1 MKHSKKLA
9 SLLLALV
16 MALSLAVTAF
26 ADESTTYSITI
37 NNSTAGHTYEAYQ
50 IFTGDLAT
58 NEAGNKVLSNIVW
71 GSGVSEA
78 GQTALGD
85 AAAKTE
91 TLKTEA
97 DAKAFAKAVAPY
109 LTTAA
114 GSANTVTDGKY
125 VISGLAAGYYLVKDQ
140 DGSLIG
146 DNDSYTEYIIQ
157 VVGNV
162 TATPKSDVPEVQK
175 KVKDINDSTDTTK
188 TDWQDSAD
196 YDIGDSIP
204 FQLKA
209 TLADNV
215 SSYTTYKVV
224 FHDTLSKGLTYNKD
238 AKVYIDG
245 TETNGFTVTATVNAD
260 GTTTLTVSCDDVKA
274 LGAGNSSVITVEY
287 TVKLNENAVLGS
299 AGNPNEVYLEYSNNP
314 NKSENGNN
322 ETGETPKDVVIVFT
336 YKTIINKVDS
346 ENAPL
351 TGAAFKLEKLIKGK
365 DGAAGTWTTV
375 KEFTVD
381 ETTTSFTFSG
391 LDDGQYKLTETKT
404 PAGYNTIDPIYFV
417 IEATHDVTA
426 DAPTLKTLNAY
437 LTDANGNKRI
447 GITFAELPDSL
458 GMHLSMSVRTAV
470 NYARLVWSS
479 MGMLVSGQVGVDQLA
494 GPVGMAEVMADTA
507 KYSMIS
513 FFQLVAFI
521 SINLGVM
528 NLLPLPALDGGRLVF
543 LIIEGIRRKP
553 VPPRY
558 EGYVHA
564 AGLMLLLML
573 MVYVTGQDV
582 LRIFM
587 RSN

>member
-85 AAAKTE
+85 AAAKAE

-224 FHDTLSKGLTYNKD
+224 FHDTLSKGLTYNND
-238 AKVYIDG
+238 AKVYIGG
-245 TETNGFTVTATVNAD
+245 TETNGFAVTATVNAD

-274 LGAGNSSVITVEY
+274 LDASNSSVITVEY
-287 TVKLNENAVLGS
+287 TAKLNENAVLGS

-314 NKSENGNN
+314 NKSEKGNN

-346 ENAPL
+346 ENKPL

-365 DGAAGTWTTV
+365 DGDADTWTTV
-375 KEFTVD
+375 KEFAVD

-404 PAGYNTIDPIYFV
+404 PVGYNTIDPIYFV
-417 IEATHDVTA
+417 IEATHGETA

-437 LTDANGNKRI
+437 LTDANGNKQTEMKDGESVNIDLGTVDLTAGSITTTVVNKSGSKLPSTGGI
-447 GITFAELPDSL
+447 GTTIFYVL
-458 GMHLSMSVRTAV
+458 GGVLVLAAVVLLVTKKRMS
-470 NYARLVWSS
+470 
-479 MGMLVSGQVGVDQLA
+479 G
-494 GPVGMAEVMADTA
+494 A
-507 KYSMIS
+507 K
-513 FFQLVAFI
+513 
-521 SINLGVM
+521 N
-528 NLLPLPALDGGRLVF
+528 
-543 LIIEGIRRKP
+543 
-553 VPPRY
+553 
-558 EGYVHA
+558 
-564 AGLMLLLML
+564 
-573 MVYVTGQDV
+573 
-582 LRIFM
+582 
-587 RSN
+587 SNSR

>member
-85 AAAKTE
+85 AAAKAE

-140 DGSLIG
+140 DGSLTG
-146 DNDSYTEYIIQ
+146 DADAYTEYIIK
-157 VVGNV
+157 VVSDT
-162 TATPKSDVPEVQK
+162 TATPKSSVPTVEK
-175 KVKDINDSTDTTK
+175 KVKDTNDSTGVTS
-188 TDWQDSAD
+188 DWQDSAD

-209 TLADNV
+209 TLANNV

-224 FHDTLSKGLTYNKD
+224 FHDTLSKGLTYNND
-238 AKVYIDG
+238 AKVYIGG

-437 LTDANGNKRI
+437 LTDANGNKQTEMKDGESVNI
-447 GITFAELPDSL
+447 DLGTVDLTAGSITTTVVNKSGSELPSTGGIGTTIFYVL
-458 GMHLSMSVRTAV
+458 GGVLVLAAVVLLVTKKRMS
-470 NYARLVWSS
+470 
-479 MGMLVSGQVGVDQLA
+479 G
-494 GPVGMAEVMADTA
+494 AE
-507 KYSMIS
+507 K
-513 FFQLVAFI
+513 
-521 SINLGVM
+521 
-528 NLLPLPALDGGRLVF
+528 
-543 LIIEGIRRKP
+543 
-553 VPPRY
+553 
-558 EGYVHA
+558 
-564 AGLMLLLML
+564 
-573 MVYVTGQDV
+573 
-582 LRIFM
+582 
-587 RSN
+587 

>member
-85 AAAKTE
+85 AAAKAE

-287 TVKLNENAVLGS
+287 TAKLNENAVLGS

-314 NKSENGNN
+314 NKSEEGNN

-346 ENAPL
+346 ETKPL
-351 TGAAFKLEKLIKGK
+351 TGAAFKLEKLIKGE
-365 DGAAGTWTTV
+365 DGAADTWTTV
-375 KEFTVD
+375 KEFAVD
-381 ETTTSFTFSG
+381 GTTTSFTFSG

-404 PAGYNTIDPIYFV
+404 PVGYNTIDPIYFV
-417 IEATHDVTA
+417 IEATHGETA
-426 DAPTLKTLNAY
+426 DVPTLKTLNAY
-437 LTDANGNKRI
+437 LTDANGNKQTEMKDGESVNI
-447 GITFAELPDSL
+447 DLGIVDLTAGSITTTVVNKSGSELPSTGGIGTTIFYVL
-458 GMHLSMSVRTAV
+458 GGVLVLAAVVLLVTKKRMS
-470 NYARLVWSS
+470 
-479 MGMLVSGQVGVDQLA
+479 G
-494 GPVGMAEVMADTA
+494 AE
-507 KYSMIS
+507 K
-513 FFQLVAFI
+513 
-521 SINLGVM
+521 
-528 NLLPLPALDGGRLVF
+528 
-543 LIIEGIRRKP
+543 
-553 VPPRY
+553 
-558 EGYVHA
+558 
-564 AGLMLLLML
+564 
-573 MVYVTGQDV
+573 
-582 LRIFM
+582 
-587 RSN
+587 

>member
-1 MKHSKKLA
+1 MKHIKKLA
-9 SLLLALV
+9 SLLLVLV
-16 MALSLAVTAF
+16 MVFALATTAF
-26 ADESTTYSITI
+26 AEETTYSITI
-37 NNSTAGHTYEAYQ
+37 NNSAKDHTYEAYQ
-50 IFTGDLAT
+50 IFTGDLSGT
-58 NEAGNKVLSNIVW
+58 TLSNIVW

-85 AAAKTE
+85 AAAKAE

-140 DGSLIG
+140 DGSLTG
-146 DNDSYTEYIIQ
+146 DADAYTEYIIK
-157 VVGNV
+157 VVSDT
-162 TATPKSDVPEVQK
+162 TATPKSSVPTVEK
-175 KVKDINDSTDTTK
+175 KVKDTNDSTGVTS
-188 TDWQDSAD
+188 DWQDSAD

-209 TLADNV
+209 TLANNV

-224 FHDTLSKGLTYNKD
+224 FHDTLSKGLTYNND
-238 AKVYIDG
+238 AKVYIGD

-274 LGAGNSSVITVEY
+274 LNAVNSSAITVEY
-287 TVKLNENAVLGS
+287 TAKLNENAVLGS

-346 ENAPL
+346 ENKPL
-351 TGAAFKLEKLIKGK
+351 TGAAFKLEKLIKGE
-365 DGAAGTWTTV
+365 DGAADTWTTV

-417 IEATHDVTA
+417 IEATHDETA

-437 LTDANGNKRI
+437 LTDANGNKQTKMKDGESVNI
-447 GITFAELPDSL
+447 DLGAVDLTAGSITTTVVNKSGSELPSTGGIGTTIFYVL
-458 GMHLSMSVRTAV
+458 GGVLVLAAVVLLVTKKRMS
-470 NYARLVWSS
+470 
-479 MGMLVSGQVGVDQLA
+479 G
-494 GPVGMAEVMADTA
+494 AE
-507 KYSMIS
+507 K
-513 FFQLVAFI
+513 
-521 SINLGVM
+521 
-528 NLLPLPALDGGRLVF
+528 
-543 LIIEGIRRKP
+543 
-553 VPPRY
+553 
-558 EGYVHA
+558 
-564 AGLMLLLML
+564 
-573 MVYVTGQDV
+573 
-582 LRIFM
+582 
-587 RSN
+587 

>member
-1 MKHSKKLA
+1 MKHIKKLA

-16 MALSLAVTAF
+16 MVFALATTAF
-26 ADESTTYSITI
+26 AEETTYSITI
-37 NNSTAGHTYEAYQ
+37 NNSAKDHTYEAYQ
-50 IFTGDLAT
+50 IFTGDLSGT
-58 NEAGNKVLSNIVW
+58 TLSNIVW

-85 AAAKTE
+85 AAAKAE

-140 DGSLIG
+140 DGSLTG

-196 YDIGDSIP
+196 YDIGDSVP

-209 TLADNV
+209 TLANNV

-224 FHDTLSKGLTYNKD
+224 FHDTLSKGLTYNND

-274 LGAGNSSVITVEY
+274 LRAGNRSAITVEY
-287 TVKLNENAVLGS
+287 TAKLNENAVLGS

-314 NKSENGNN
+314 NKSEAGNN
-322 ETGETPKDVVIVFT
+322 ETGNTPEDVVVVFT

-346 ENAPL
+346 ENKPL

-365 DGAAGTWTTV
+365 DGAADTWTTV

-417 IEATHDVTA
+417 IEATHDATA
-426 DAPTLKTLNAY
+426 DTPALTVLKAY
-437 LTDANGNKRI
+437 LTDENGNKKTEVKDGETVNIDLGTVDLTAGSITTTVVNKCGAQLPETGGI
-447 GITFAELPDSL
+447 GTTIFYVLGGVLVLAAVVLLVTKKRMSGAE
-458 GMHLSMSVRTAV
+458 
-470 NYARLVWSS
+470 
-479 MGMLVSGQVGVDQLA
+479 
-494 GPVGMAEVMADTA
+494 
-507 KYSMIS
+507 K
-513 FFQLVAFI
+513 
-521 SINLGVM
+521 
-528 NLLPLPALDGGRLVF
+528 
-543 LIIEGIRRKP
+543 
-553 VPPRY
+553 
-558 EGYVHA
+558 
-564 AGLMLLLML
+564 
-573 MVYVTGQDV
+573 
-582 LRIFM
+582 
-587 RSN
+587 

>member
-85 AAAKTE
+85 AAAKAE

-140 DGSLIG
+140 DGSLTG

-162 TATPKSDVPEVQK
+162 TATPKSDVPEVEK
-175 KVKDINDSTDTTK
+175 KVKDTNETTGE
-188 TDWQDSAD
+188 TTGWQDSAD

-224 FHDTLSKGLTYNKD
+224 FHDTLSKGLTYNND
-238 AKVYIDG
+238 AKVYIGG

-287 TVKLNENAVLGS
+287 TAKLNENAVLGS
-299 AGNPNEVYLEYSNNP
+299 AGNPNKVYLEYSNNP
-314 NKSENGNN
+314 NKSESGENH
-322 ETGETPKDVVIVFT
+322 ETGKTPEDTVIVFT
-336 YKTIINKVDS
+336 YQTIINKVDS
-346 ENAPL
+346 ENKPL

-365 DGAAGTWTTV
+365 DGAADTWTTV

-417 IEATHDVTA
+417 IEATHDATA
-426 DAPTLKTLNAY
+426 DTPALTVLKAY
-437 LTDANGNKRI
+437 LTDENGNKKTEVKDGETVNI
-447 GITFAELPDSL
+447 DLGTVDLTAGSITTTVVNKSGSELPSTGGIGTTIFYVL
-458 GMHLSMSVRTAV
+458 GGVLVLAAVVLLVTKKRMS
-470 NYARLVWSS
+470 
-479 MGMLVSGQVGVDQLA
+479 G
-494 GPVGMAEVMADTA
+494 AE
-507 KYSMIS
+507 K
-513 FFQLVAFI
+513 
-521 SINLGVM
+521 
-528 NLLPLPALDGGRLVF
+528 
-543 LIIEGIRRKP
+543 
-553 VPPRY
+553 
-558 EGYVHA
+558 
-564 AGLMLLLML
+564 
-573 MVYVTGQDV
+573 
-582 LRIFM
+582 
-587 RSN
+587 

>member
-1 MKHSKKLA
+1 MKHIKKLA
-9 SLLLALV
+9 SLLLVLV

-85 AAAKTE
+85 AAAKAE

-140 DGSLIG
+140 DGSLTG

-224 FHDTLSKGLTYNKD
+224 FHDTLSKGLTYNND

-274 LGAGNSSVITVEY
+274 LDAGNSSAITVEY
-287 TVKLNENAVLGS
+287 TAKLNENAVLGS

-314 NKSENGNN
+314 NKSEKGNN

-346 ENAPL
+346 ENKPL

-365 DGAAGTWTTV
+365 DGAADTWTTV

-437 LTDANGNKRI
+437 LTDANGNKQTEMKDGESVNI
-447 GITFAELPDSL
+447 DLGTVDLTAGSITTTVVNKSGSELPSTGGIGTTIFYVL
-458 GMHLSMSVRTAV
+458 GGVLVLAAVVLLVTKKRMS
-470 NYARLVWSS
+470 
-479 MGMLVSGQVGVDQLA
+479 G
-494 GPVGMAEVMADTA
+494 AE
-507 KYSMIS
+507 K
-513 FFQLVAFI
+513 
-521 SINLGVM
+521 
-528 NLLPLPALDGGRLVF
+528 
-543 LIIEGIRRKP
+543 
-553 VPPRY
+553 
-558 EGYVHA
+558 
-564 AGLMLLLML
+564 
-573 MVYVTGQDV
+573 
-582 LRIFM
+582 
-587 RSN
+587 

>member
-1 MKHSKKLA
+1 MKHIKKLA
-9 SLLLALV
+9 SLLLVLV
-16 MALSLAVTAF
+16 MVFALATTAF
-26 ADESTTYSITI
+26 AEETTYSITI
-37 NNSTAGHTYEAYQ
+37 NNSAKDHTYEAYQ
-50 IFTGDLAT
+50 IFTGDLSGT
-58 NEAGNKVLSNIVW
+58 TLSNIVW

-85 AAAKTE
+85 AAAKAE

-140 DGSLIG
+140 DGSLTG

-204 FQLKA
+204 FRLKA

-224 FHDTLSKGLTYNKD
+224 FHDTLSKGLTYNND

-299 AGNPNEVYLEYSNNP
+299 AGNPNKVYLEYSNNP
-314 NKSENGNN
+314 NKSETGDN

-346 ENAPL
+346 ENKPL

-365 DGAAGTWTTV
+365 DGAADTWTTV

-417 IEATHDVTA
+417 IEATHDETA

-437 LTDANGNKRI
+437 LTDANGNKQTEMKDGESVNI
-447 GITFAELPDSL
+447 DLGTVDLKAGSITTTVVNKSGSELPSTGGIGTTIFYVL
-458 GMHLSMSVRTAV
+458 GGVLVLAAVVLLVTKKRMS
-470 NYARLVWSS
+470 
-479 MGMLVSGQVGVDQLA
+479 G
-494 GPVGMAEVMADTA
+494 AE
-507 KYSMIS
+507 K
-513 FFQLVAFI
+513 
-521 SINLGVM
+521 
-528 NLLPLPALDGGRLVF
+528 
-543 LIIEGIRRKP
+543 
-553 VPPRY
+553 
-558 EGYVHA
+558 
-564 AGLMLLLML
+564 
-573 MVYVTGQDV
+573 
-582 LRIFM
+582 
-587 RSN
+587 

>member
-1 MKHSKKLA
+1 MKHIKKLA
-9 SLLLALV
+9 SLLLVLV
-16 MALSLAVTAF
+16 MVFALATTAF
-26 ADESTTYSITI
+26 AEETTYSITI
-37 NNSTAGHTYEAYQ
+37 NNSAKDHTYEAYQ
-50 IFTGDLAT
+50 IFTGDLSGT
-58 NEAGNKVLSNIVW
+58 TLSNIVW

-85 AAAKTE
+85 AAAKAE

-140 DGSLIG
+140 DGSLTG
-146 DNDSYTEYIIQ
+146 DADAYTEYIIK
-157 VVGNV
+157 VVSDT
-162 TATPKSDVPEVQK
+162 TATPKSSVPTVEK
-175 KVKDINDSTDTTK
+175 KVKDTNDSTGVTS
-188 TDWQDSAD
+188 DWQDSAD

-224 FHDTLSKGLTYNKD
+224 FHDTLSKGLTYNND

-287 TVKLNENAVLGS
+287 TAKLNENAVLGS

-346 ENAPL
+346 ENKPL

-365 DGAAGTWTTV
+365 DGAADTWTTV

-417 IEATHDVTA
+417 IEATHDETA

-437 LTDANGNKRI
+437 LTDANGNKQTEMKDGESVNI
-447 GITFAELPDSL
+447 DLGTVDLTAGSITTTVVNKSGSELPSTGGIGTTIFYVL
-458 GMHLSMSVRTAV
+458 GGVLVLAAVVLLVTKKRMS
-470 NYARLVWSS
+470 
-479 MGMLVSGQVGVDQLA
+479 G
-494 GPVGMAEVMADTA
+494 AE
-507 KYSMIS
+507 K
-513 FFQLVAFI
+513 
-521 SINLGVM
+521 
-528 NLLPLPALDGGRLVF
+528 
-543 LIIEGIRRKP
+543 
-553 VPPRY
+553 
-558 EGYVHA
+558 
-564 AGLMLLLML
+564 
-573 MVYVTGQDV
+573 
-582 LRIFM
+582 
-587 RSN
+587 

>member
-1 MKHSKKLA
+1 MKHIKKLA

-16 MALSLAVTAF
+16 MVLSLAVTAF
-26 ADESTTYSITI
+26 ADEPTTYSITI

-85 AAAKTE
+85 AAAKAE

-140 DGSLIG
+140 DGSLTG

-224 FHDTLSKGLTYNKD
+224 FHDTLSKGLTYNND
-238 AKVYIDG
+238 AKVYIGG

-287 TVKLNENAVLGS
+287 TATLNENAVLGS

-346 ENAPL
+346 ENKPL

-365 DGAAGTWTTV
+365 DGAADTWTTV

-437 LTDANGNKRI
+437 LTDANGNKQTEMKDGESVNIDLGTVDLTAGSITTTVVNKSGAQLPETGGI
-447 GITFAELPDSL
+447 GTTIFYVLGGVLVLAAVVLLVTKKRMSGAE
-458 GMHLSMSVRTAV
+458 
-470 NYARLVWSS
+470 
-479 MGMLVSGQVGVDQLA
+479 
-494 GPVGMAEVMADTA
+494 
-507 KYSMIS
+507 K
-513 FFQLVAFI
+513 
-521 SINLGVM
+521 
-528 NLLPLPALDGGRLVF
+528 
-543 LIIEGIRRKP
+543 
-553 VPPRY
+553 
-558 EGYVHA
+558 
-564 AGLMLLLML
+564 
-573 MVYVTGQDV
+573 
-582 LRIFM
+582 
-587 RSN
+587 

>member
-1 MKHSKKLA
+1 MKHIKKLA
-9 SLLLALV
+9 SLLLVLV
-16 MALSLAVTAF
+16 MVFALATTAF
-26 ADESTTYSITI
+26 ADETTTYSITI
-37 NNSTAGHTYEAYQ
+37 NNSAEGHTYEAYQ
-50 IFTGDLAT
+50 IFTGDLVEKDGT
-58 NEAGNKVLSNIVW
+58 KILSNIVW
-71 GSGVSEA
+71 GSGISKA

-85 AAAKTE
+85 AAAKAE
-91 TLKTEA
+91 TLQTED

-140 DGSLIG
+140 DGSLTG
-146 DNDSYTEYIIQ
+146 DADAYTEYIIK
-157 VVGNV
+157 VVSDT
-162 TATPKSDVPEVQK
+162 TATPKSSVPTVEK
-175 KVKDINDSTDTTK
+175 KVKDTNDSTGVTS
-188 TDWQDSAD
+188 DWQDSAD

-209 TLADNV
+209 TLANNV

-224 FHDTLSKGLTYNKD
+224 FHDTLSKGLTYNND
-238 AKVYIDG
+238 AKVYIGG

-417 IEATHDVTA
+417 IEATHDATA
-426 DAPTLKTLNAY
+426 DTPALTVLKAY
-437 LTDANGNKRI
+437 LTDENGNKKTEVKDGETVNI
-447 GITFAELPDSL
+447 DLGTVDLTAGSITTTVVNKSGSELPSTGGIGTTIFYVL
-458 GMHLSMSVRTAV
+458 GGVLVLAAVVLLVTKKRMS
-470 NYARLVWSS
+470 
-479 MGMLVSGQVGVDQLA
+479 G
-494 GPVGMAEVMADTA
+494 AE
-507 KYSMIS
+507 K
-513 FFQLVAFI
+513 
-521 SINLGVM
+521 
-528 NLLPLPALDGGRLVF
+528 
-543 LIIEGIRRKP
+543 
-553 VPPRY
+553 
-558 EGYVHA
+558 
-564 AGLMLLLML
+564 
-573 MVYVTGQDV
+573 
-582 LRIFM
+582 
-587 RSN
+587 

>member
-1 MKHSKKLA
+1 MKHIKKLA

-16 MALSLAVTAF
+16 MVFALATTAF
-26 ADESTTYSITI
+26 AEETTYSITI

-50 IFTGDLAT
+50 IFTGDLQEVTTGEGEAAT
-58 NEAGNKVLSNIVW
+58 TTKVLSNIVW

-85 AAAKTE
+85 AAAKAE

-97 DAKAFAKAVAPY
+97 DAKAFAKEVAPY

-125 VISGLAAGYYLVKDQ
+125 VISGLTAGYYLVKDQ
-140 DGSLIG
+140 DGSLTG
-146 DNDSYTEYIIQ
+146 DADAYTEYIIK
-157 VVGNV
+157 VVSDT
-162 TATPKSDVPEVQK
+162 TATPKSSVPTVEK
-175 KVKDINDSTDTTK
+175 KVKDTNDSTGVTSG
-188 TDWQDSAD
+188 WQDSAD

-215 SSYTTYKVV
+215 SSYTTYEVV
-224 FHDTLSKGLTYNKD
+224 FHDTLSKGLTYNND

-274 LGAGNSSVITVEY
+274 LRAGNRSAITVEY
-287 TVKLNENAVLGS
+287 TAKLNENAVLGS
-299 AGNPNEVYLEYSNNP
+299 AGNPNKVYLEYSNNP
-314 NKSENGNN
+314 NKSESGENH
-322 ETGETPKDVVIVFT
+322 ETGKTPEDTVIVFT
-336 YKTIINKVDS
+336 YQTIINKVDS
-346 ENAPL
+346 ENKPL

-365 DGAAGTWTTV
+365 DGAADTWTTV

-437 LTDANGNKRI
+437 LTDANGNKQTEMKDGESVNIDLGTVDLTAGSITTTVVNKSGAQLPETGGI
-447 GITFAELPDSL
+447 GTTIFYVL
-458 GMHLSMSVRTAV
+458 GGVLVLAAV
-470 NYARLVWSS
+470 VLLVTKKR
-479 MGMLVSGQVGVDQLA
+479 MGN
-494 GPVGMAEVMADTA
+494 T
-507 KYSMIS
+507 
-513 FFQLVAFI
+513 
-521 SINLGVM
+521 
-528 NLLPLPALDGGRLVF
+528 
-543 LIIEGIRRKP
+543 
-553 VPPRY
+553 
-558 EGYVHA
+558 
-564 AGLMLLLML
+564 
-573 MVYVTGQDV
+573 
-582 LRIFM
+582 
-587 RSN
+587 

>member
-16 MALSLAVTAF
+16 MVLSLAVTAF

-85 AAAKTE
+85 AATKTE

-175 KVKDINDSTDTTK
+175 KVKYINDSTDTTK

-287 TVKLNENAVLGS
+287 TAKLNENAVLGS

-346 ENAPL
+346 ETKPL
-351 TGAAFKLEKLIKGK
+351 TGAAFKLEKLIKGE
-365 DGAAGTWTTV
+365 DGAADAWTTI
-375 KEFTVD
+375 KEFAVD
-381 ETTTSFTFSG
+381 GTTTSFTFSG

-404 PAGYNTIDPIYFV
+404 PVGYNTIDPIYFV
-417 IEATHDVTA
+417 IEATHGETA
-426 DAPTLKTLNAY
+426 DVPTLKTLNAY
-437 LTDANGNKRI
+437 LTDANGNKQTEMKDGESVNI
-447 GITFAELPDSL
+447 DLGTVDLTAGSITTTVVNKSGSELPSTGGIGTTIFYVL
-458 GMHLSMSVRTAV
+458 GGVLVLAAVVLLVTKKRMS
-470 NYARLVWSS
+470 
-479 MGMLVSGQVGVDQLA
+479 G
-494 GPVGMAEVMADTA
+494 AE
-507 KYSMIS
+507 K
-513 FFQLVAFI
+513 
-521 SINLGVM
+521 
-528 NLLPLPALDGGRLVF
+528 
-543 LIIEGIRRKP
+543 
-553 VPPRY
+553 
-558 EGYVHA
+558 
-564 AGLMLLLML
+564 
-573 MVYVTGQDV
+573 
-582 LRIFM
+582 
-587 RSN
+587 

>member
-1 MKHSKKLA
+1 MKHIKKLA
-9 SLLLALV
+9 SLLLVLV
-16 MALSLAVTAF
+16 MVFALATTAF
-26 ADESTTYSITI
+26 AEETTYSITI
-37 NNSTAGHTYEAYQ
+37 NNSAKDHTYEAYQ
-50 IFTGDLAT
+50 IFTGNLSGT
-58 NEAGNKVLSNIVW
+58 TLSNIVW

-85 AAAKTE
+85 AAAKAE

-140 DGSLIG
+140 DGSLTG

-162 TATPKSDVPEVQK
+162 TATPKSDVTEVQK

-224 FHDTLSKGLTYNKD
+224 FHDTLSKGLTYNND

-245 TETNGFTVTATVNAD
+245 TETNGFAVTATVNAD
-260 GTTTLTVSCDDVKA
+260 GTTLTVSCDDVKA
-274 LGAGNSSVITVEY
+274 LNAVNSSAITVEY
-287 TVKLNENAVLGS
+287 TAKLNENAVLGS

-314 NKSENGNN
+314 NKSEKGNN

-346 ENAPL
+346 ENKPL

-365 DGAAGTWTTV
+365 DGAADTWTTV

-404 PAGYNTIDPIYFV
+404 PVGYNTIDPIYFV
-417 IEATHDVTA
+417 IEATHDETA

-437 LTDANGNKRI
+437 LTDANGNKQTEMKDGESVNI
-447 GITFAELPDSL
+447 DLGTVDLTAGSITTTVVNKSGSELPSTGGIGTTIFYVL
-458 GMHLSMSVRTAV
+458 GGVLVLAAVVLLVTKKRMSTK
-470 NYARLVWSS
+470 
-479 MGMLVSGQVGVDQLA
+479 G
-494 GPVGMAEVMADTA
+494 
-507 KYSMIS
+507 
-513 FFQLVAFI
+513 
-521 SINLGVM
+521 
-528 NLLPLPALDGGRLVF
+528 
-543 LIIEGIRRKP
+543 
-553 VPPRY
+553 
-558 EGYVHA
+558 
-564 AGLMLLLML
+564 
-573 MVYVTGQDV
+573 
-582 LRIFM
+582 
-587 RSN
+587 

>member
-1 MKHSKKLA
+1 MKHIKKLA
-9 SLLLALV
+9 GLLLALV

-50 IFTGDLAT
+50 IFTGDLH
-58 NEAGNKVLSNIVW
+58 EGVLSNIKW
-71 GSGVSEA
+71 GSSVSNA
-78 GQTALGD
+78 ASLSD
-85 AAAKTE
+85 AAAVAEKLDTNYTGTDKMTVADLLEMITLGTPAADSGE
-91 TLKTEA
+91 TSN
-97 DAKAFAKAVAPY
+97 P
-109 LTTAA
+109 
-114 GSANTVTDGKY
+114 Y
-125 VISGLAAGYYLVKDQ
+125 VISGLTAGYYLVKDQ
-140 DGSLIG
+140 DGSLTG

-162 TATPKSDVPEVQK
+162 TATPKSDVPKVQK

-204 FQLKA
+204 FRLKA

-224 FHDTLSKGLTYNKD
+224 FHDTLSKGLTYNGD
-238 AKVYIDG
+238 AKVYIGG
-245 TETNGFTVTATVNAD
+245 TETNGFTVTSTVNTD

-287 TVKLNENAVLGS
+287 TAKLNENAVLGS

-314 NKSENGNN
+314 NKSETGDN

-346 ENAPL
+346 ENKPL

-365 DGAAGTWTTV
+365 DGAADTWTTV

-381 ETTTSFTFSG
+381 ETATSFTFSG

-417 IEATHDVTA
+417 IEATHDETA

-437 LTDANGNKRI
+437 LTDANGNKQTEMKDGESVNIDLGTVDLTAGSITTTVVNKSGAQLPETGGI
-447 GITFAELPDSL
+447 GTTIFYVL
-458 GMHLSMSVRTAV
+458 GGVLVLAAV
-470 NYARLVWSS
+470 VLLVTKKR
-479 MGMLVSGQVGVDQLA
+479 MGN
-494 GPVGMAEVMADTA
+494 T
-507 KYSMIS
+507 
-513 FFQLVAFI
+513 
-521 SINLGVM
+521 
-528 NLLPLPALDGGRLVF
+528 
-543 LIIEGIRRKP
+543 
-553 VPPRY
+553 
-558 EGYVHA
+558 
-564 AGLMLLLML
+564 
-573 MVYVTGQDV
+573 
-582 LRIFM
+582 
-587 RSN
+587 

>member
-1 MKHSKKLA
+1 MKHIKKLA

-16 MALSLAVTAF
+16 MVFALATTAF
-26 ADESTTYSITI
+26 AEETTYSITI
-37 NNSTAGHTYEAYQ
+37 NNSAEGHTYEAYQ
-50 IFTGDLAT
+50 IFTGDLSGT
-58 NEAGNKVLSNIVW
+58 TLSNIVW

-85 AAAKTE
+85 AAAKAE
-91 TLKTEA
+91 TLKNEA

-140 DGSLIG
+140 DGSLTG
-146 DNDSYTEYIIQ
+146 DNDSYTEYIIK
-157 VVGNV
+157 VVGDV

-188 TDWQDSAD
+188 TGWQDSAD

-224 FHDTLSKGLTYNKD
+224 FHDTLSKGLTYNND

-245 TETNGFTVTATVNAD
+245 TETNGFTVTAD

-287 TVKLNENAVLGS
+287 TAKLNENAVLGS

-314 NKSENGNN
+314 NKSETGDN
-322 ETGETPKDVVIVFT
+322 ETGNTPKDVAIVFT
-336 YKTIINKVDS
+336 YKTIINKVDG
-346 ENAPL
+346 ENQPL

-365 DGAAGTWTTV
+365 DGAEDTWTTV

-381 ETTTSFTFSG
+381 ETITSFTFSG
-391 LDDGQYKLTETKT
+391 LDDGRYKLTETKT

-417 IEATHDVTA
+417 IEATHDETA
-426 DAPTLKTLNAY
+426 DAPALKTLNAY
-437 LTDANGNKRI
+437 LTDVNGNKQTEMKEGESVNI
-447 GITFAELPDSL
+447 DLGTVDLTAGSITTTVVNKSGSELPSTGGIGTTIFYVL
-458 GMHLSMSVRTAV
+458 GGVLVLAAVVLLVTKKRMS
-470 NYARLVWSS
+470 
-479 MGMLVSGQVGVDQLA
+479 G
-494 GPVGMAEVMADTA
+494 AE
-507 KYSMIS
+507 K
-513 FFQLVAFI
+513 
-521 SINLGVM
+521 
-528 NLLPLPALDGGRLVF
+528 
-543 LIIEGIRRKP
+543 
-553 VPPRY
+553 
-558 EGYVHA
+558 
-564 AGLMLLLML
+564 
-573 MVYVTGQDV
+573 
-582 LRIFM
+582 
-587 RSN
+587 

>member
-1 MKHSKKLA
+1 MKHIKKLA

-140 DGSLIG
+140 DGSLTG

-224 FHDTLSKGLTYNKD
+224 FHDTLSKGLTYNND

-287 TVKLNENAVLGS
+287 TAKLNENAVLGS
-299 AGNPNEVYLEYSNNP
+299 AGNPNEVYLEYSNNL
-314 NKSENGNN
+314 NKSEEGNN

-351 TGAAFKLEKLIKGK
+351 TGAAFKLEKLIKGE
-365 DGAAGTWTTV
+365 DGAADTWTTI
-375 KEFTVD
+375 KEFAVD
-381 ETTTSFTFSG
+381 GTTTSFTFSG

-417 IEATHDVTA
+417 IEATHDATA
-426 DAPTLKTLNAY
+426 DTPALTVLKAY
-437 LTDANGNKRI
+437 LTDENGNKKTEVKDGETVNIDLGTVDLTAGSITTTVVNKSGSKLPSTGGI
-447 GITFAELPDSL
+447 GTTIFYVLGGVLVLAAVVLLVTKKRMSGAE
-458 GMHLSMSVRTAV
+458 
-470 NYARLVWSS
+470 
-479 MGMLVSGQVGVDQLA
+479 
-494 GPVGMAEVMADTA
+494 
-507 KYSMIS
+507 K
-513 FFQLVAFI
+513 
-521 SINLGVM
+521 
-528 NLLPLPALDGGRLVF
+528 
-543 LIIEGIRRKP
+543 
-553 VPPRY
+553 
-558 EGYVHA
+558 
-564 AGLMLLLML
+564 
-573 MVYVTGQDV
+573 
-582 LRIFM
+582 
-587 RSN
+587 

>member
-1 MKHSKKLA
+1 MKHIKKLA
-9 SLLLALV
+9 SLLLVLV
-16 MALSLAVTAF
+16 MVFALATTAF
-26 ADESTTYSITI
+26 AEETTYSITI

-85 AAAKTE
+85 AAAKAE

-140 DGSLIG
+140 DGSLTG

-224 FHDTLSKGLTYNKD
+224 FHDTLSKGLTYNND

-287 TVKLNENAVLGS
+287 TAKLNENAVLGS

-314 NKSENGNN
+314 NKSEEGNN

-346 ENAPL
+346 ENKPL

-365 DGAAGTWTTV
+365 DGAADTWTTV

-417 IEATHDVTA
+417 IEATHDETA
-426 DAPTLKTLNAY
+426 DAPTLNTLNAY
-437 LTDANGNKRI
+437 LTDANGNKQTEMKDGESVNI
-447 GITFAELPDSL
+447 DLGTVDLTAGSITTTVVNKSGSELPSTGGMGTTIFYVL
-458 GMHLSMSVRTAV
+458 GGVLVLAAVVLLVTKKRMS
-470 NYARLVWSS
+470 
-479 MGMLVSGQVGVDQLA
+479 G
-494 GPVGMAEVMADTA
+494 AE
-507 KYSMIS
+507 K
-513 FFQLVAFI
+513 
-521 SINLGVM
+521 
-528 NLLPLPALDGGRLVF
+528 
-543 LIIEGIRRKP
+543 
-553 VPPRY
+553 
-558 EGYVHA
+558 
-564 AGLMLLLML
+564 
-573 MVYVTGQDV
+573 
-582 LRIFM
+582 
-587 RSN
+587 

>member
-9 SLLLALV
+9 SLVLALV

-26 ADESTTYSITI
+26 ADEPTTYSITI

-78 GQTALGD
+78 GQPALGD
-85 AAAKTE
+85 AAAKAE

-125 VISGLAAGYYLVKDQ
+125 VISDLAAGYYLVKDQ
-140 DGSLIG
+140 NGSLTG

-224 FHDTLSKGLTYNKD
+224 FHDTLSKGLTYNND

-274 LGAGNSSVITVEY
+274 LDASNSSVITVEY
-287 TVKLNENAVLGS
+287 TAKLNENAVLGS
-299 AGNPNEVYLEYSNNP
+299 AGNPNKVYLEYSNNP
-314 NKSENGNN
+314 NKSEAGNN
-322 ETGETPKDVVIVFT
+322 ETGNTPEDTVIVFT

-346 ENAPL
+346 ENKPL

-365 DGAAGTWTTV
+365 DGAADTWTTV

-417 IEATHDVTA
+417 IEATHDATA
-426 DAPTLKTLNAY
+426 DTPALTVLKAY
-437 LTDANGNKRI
+437 LTDENGNKKTEVKDGESVNI
-447 GITFAELPDSL
+447 DLGTVDQTAGSITTTVVNKSGSELPSTGGIGTTIFYVL
-458 GMHLSMSVRTAV
+458 GGVLVLAAVVLLVTKKRMS
-470 NYARLVWSS
+470 
-479 MGMLVSGQVGVDQLA
+479 G
-494 GPVGMAEVMADTA
+494 AE
-507 KYSMIS
+507 K
-513 FFQLVAFI
+513 
-521 SINLGVM
+521 
-528 NLLPLPALDGGRLVF
+528 
-543 LIIEGIRRKP
+543 
-553 VPPRY
+553 
-558 EGYVHA
+558 
-564 AGLMLLLML
+564 
-573 MVYVTGQDV
+573 
-582 LRIFM
+582 
-587 RSN
+587 

>member
-1 MKHSKKLA
+1 MKHIKKLA
-9 SLLLALV
+9 SLLLVLV
-16 MALSLAVTAF
+16 MVFALATTAF
-26 ADESTTYSITI
+26 AEETAYSITI
-37 NNSTAGHTYEAYQ
+37 NNSAKDHTYEAYQ
-50 IFTGDLAT
+50 IFTGDLSGT
-58 NEAGNKVLSNIVW
+58 TLSNIVW

-85 AAAKTE
+85 AAAKAE

-140 DGSLIG
+140 DGSLTG
-146 DNDSYTEYIIQ
+146 DADAYTEYIIK
-157 VVGNV
+157 VVSDT
-162 TATPKSDVPEVQK
+162 TATPKSSVPTVEK
-175 KVKDINDSTDTTK
+175 KVKDTNDSTGVTS
-188 TDWQDSAD
+188 DWQDSAD

-209 TLADNV
+209 TLANNV

-224 FHDTLSKGLTYNKD
+224 FHDTLSKGLTYNND
-238 AKVYIDG
+238 AKVYIGG

-437 LTDANGNKRI
+437 LTDANGNKQTEMKDGESVNIDLGTVDLTAGSITTTVVNKSGAQLPETGGI
-447 GITFAELPDSL
+447 GTTIFYVL
-458 GMHLSMSVRTAV
+458 GGVLVLAAV
-470 NYARLVWSS
+470 VLLVTKKR
-479 MGMLVSGQVGVDQLA
+479 MGN
-494 GPVGMAEVMADTA
+494 T
-507 KYSMIS
+507 
-513 FFQLVAFI
+513 
-521 SINLGVM
+521 
-528 NLLPLPALDGGRLVF
+528 
-543 LIIEGIRRKP
+543 
-553 VPPRY
+553 
-558 EGYVHA
+558 
-564 AGLMLLLML
+564 
-573 MVYVTGQDV
+573 
-582 LRIFM
+582 
-587 RSN
+587 

>member
-1 MKHSKKLA
+1 MKHIKKLA
-9 SLLLALV
+9 SLLLVLV
-16 MALSLAVTAF
+16 MVFALATTAF
-26 ADESTTYSITI
+26 AEETTYSITI
-37 NNSTAGHTYEAYQ
+37 NNSAKDHTYEAYQ
-50 IFTGDLAT
+50 IFTGNLSGT
-58 NEAGNKVLSNIVW
+58 TLSNIVW

-85 AAAKTE
+85 AAAKAE

-140 DGSLIG
+140 DGSLTG
-146 DNDSYTEYIIQ
+146 DADAYTEYIIK
-157 VVGNV
+157 VVSDT
-162 TATPKSDVPEVQK
+162 TATPKSSVPTVEK
-175 KVKDINDSTDTTK
+175 KVKDTNDSTGVTS
-188 TDWQDSAD
+188 DWQDSAD
-196 YDIGDSIP
+196 YDIGDSVP

-209 TLADNV
+209 TLANNV

-224 FHDTLSKGLTYNKD
+224 FHDTLSKGLTYNND

-287 TVKLNENAVLGS
+287 TAKLNENAVLGS

-314 NKSENGNN
+314 NKSEEGNN

-365 DGAAGTWTTV
+365 DGAADTWTTV

-404 PAGYNTIDPIYFV
+404 PVGYNTIDPIYFV
-417 IEATHDVTA
+417 IEATHDETA

-437 LTDANGNKRI
+437 LTDANGNKQTEMKDGESVNI
-447 GITFAELPDSL
+447 DLGTVDLTAGSITTTVVNKSGSELPSTGGIGTTIFYVL
-458 GMHLSMSVRTAV
+458 GGVLVLAAVVLLVTKKRMS
-470 NYARLVWSS
+470 
-479 MGMLVSGQVGVDQLA
+479 G
-494 GPVGMAEVMADTA
+494 AE
-507 KYSMIS
+507 K
-513 FFQLVAFI
+513 
-521 SINLGVM
+521 
-528 NLLPLPALDGGRLVF
+528 
-543 LIIEGIRRKP
+543 
-553 VPPRY
+553 
-558 EGYVHA
+558 
-564 AGLMLLLML
+564 
-573 MVYVTGQDV
+573 
-582 LRIFM
+582 
-587 RSN
+587 